1 VQCFLCKEEQLRFV
15 GIDREKIW
23 GGFFFRG
30 CLDAWILDAGG
41 EGSKSFL
48 EETVCRGNFV
58 QS

>member
-1 VQCFLCKEEQLRFV
+1 V
-15 GIDREKIW
+15 GIDRKKIW
-23 GGFFFRG
+23 GGFFFGG